1 MKLLS
6 RSSLQTRH
14 KSNDL
19 FLDIKEVLMR
29 YDNLPAPDHLQRT
42 IEAVTARGIRV
53 ESVDTKEAALAR
65 LQALIPA
72 GAVVMTGGSVTLTQI
87 GFDALL
93 ISGNHPWRNFKA
105 DLLAEKD
112 PAKQSAMRLQG
123 TLAEF
128 FLGSVNA
135 ISETGELVFVSATG
149 SQLPAYAFSSRNVI
163 WVAGA
168 QKIAPNLDDAIRRAR
183 EYVLPL
189 EDQRQKNNGNKNGS
203 FIGRTLILEREPA
216 YLRRNLVLILVNEVL
231 GY

>member
-1 MKLLS
+1 M
-6 RSSLQTRH
+6 
-14 KSNDL
+14 NYD
-19 FLDIKEVLMR
+19 VL
-29 YDNLPAPDHLQRT
+29 PDHERLQKT
-42 IEAVTARGIRV
+42 LDAVKERGIRV
-53 ESVDTKEAALAR
+53 ELVETKEAALEQ
-65 LQALIPA
+65 LQAMIPA

-112 PAKQSAMRLQG
+112 LTKQSAMRMQG

-135 ISETGELVFVSATG
+135 IAETGELVFASATG
-149 SQLPAYAFSSRNVI
+149 SQLGAYAFSSRNVI
-163 WVAGA
+163 WVAGT
-168 QKIAPNLDDAIRRAR
+168 QKIAPSLEDALRRVR

-189 EDQRQKNNGNKNGS
+189 EDQRQKNAGNKGGS
-203 FIGRTLILEREPA
+203 FIGRTLIFEREPA

-231 GY
+231 GF